1 MRHKACM
8 YQVLMD
14 EPRQTAIPVM
24 RNGKGQAPSSRPR
37 GRRLS
42 GLRVVGRLTLC
53 LFCLFLA
60 ACASQPLTVTRE
72 PVALRL
78 VAADSCAALAEQLAA
93 AYEEARPWV
102 TIHVEVFDNSLAE
115 RTLREGDA
123 DLALLS
129 WLEQG
134 QGSDEGAGGGALWSH
149 PLTRDGIAVVA
160 NSRVPFTDTGV
171 AFLQEIFRGQ
181 VQEWGGVVLTVVSR
195 EDGSGTR
202 AAFESVVLGGYDV
215 TRTAVVMP
223 SSQAVVEHVARTEGA
238 IGYVSTLWVGEAVPQ
253 AQGVR
258 VLPVDGVSPTWSA
271 ITDGSYPL
279 SRSLYLAALGEPSG
293 AGRAFAQWAVGSG
306 GQAVAFRLGGG

>member
-1 MRHKACM
+1 
-8 YQVLMD
+8 
-14 EPRQTAIPVM
+14 
-24 RNGKGQAPSSRPR
+24 
-37 GRRLS
+37 
-42 GLRVVGRLTLC
+42 VVGRLTLC
-53 LFCLFLA
+53 LLLA

-78 VAADSCAALAEQLAA
+78 VAADSCAPLAQELTA

-115 RTLREGDA
+115 RTLREGEA

-134 QGSDEGAGGGALWSH
+134 QGSDEEGDGGPLWSH

-160 NSRVPFTDTGV
+160 NLRVPFADAGL
-171 AFLQEIFRGQ
+171 AFLHEIFRGQ
-181 VQEWGGVVLTVVSR
+181 VQEWGGAVLTVVSR

-202 AAFESVVLGGYDV
+202 AAFESAVLGGYDV

-223 SSQAVVEHVARTEGA
+223 SSHAVLEHVARTEGA

-253 AQGVR
+253 AWDVR
-258 VLPVDGVSPTWSA
+258 VLPVDGVSPTWAA
-271 ITDGSYPL
+271 IVDGSYPL
-279 SRSLYLAALGEPSG
+279 SRSLYLAAVDEPSG
-293 AGRAFAQWAVGSG
+293 AEREFAQWAVGSG
-306 GQAVAFRLGGG
+306 GQAVALGLGDG